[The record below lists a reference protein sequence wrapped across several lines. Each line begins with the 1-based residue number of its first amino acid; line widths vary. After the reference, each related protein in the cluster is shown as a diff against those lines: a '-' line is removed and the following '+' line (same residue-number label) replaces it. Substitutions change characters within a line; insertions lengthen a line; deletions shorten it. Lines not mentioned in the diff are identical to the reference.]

1 MNHVVPAWDLLT
13 GLHAALGILAAE
25 RVRARTG
32 RGQLVALSLADVA
45 VTTMAHLGYVAD
57 VVANG
62 RASRARDGNFVF
74 GSFGCDFATADGR
87 RLVVVAITG
96 RHWREL
102 LDVTG
107 AAGSVAALEAS
118 LEVDLAD
125 DAVRYRPKTWAPDGT
140 SGSLRA

>member
-1 MNHVVPAWDLLT
+1 VNHVLPAWDLLT

-62 RASRARDGNFVF
+62 RASRARDGNIVY
-74 GSFGCDFATADGR
+74 GSFGCDFATVGAWSSWPSPD
-87 RLVVVAITG
+87 A
-96 RHWREL
+96 
-102 LDVTG
+102 TG
-107 AAGSVAALEAS
+107 ASCS
-118 LEVDLAD
+118 
-125 DAVRYRPKTWAPDGT
+125 T
-140 SGSLRA
+140 